1 MTDPSTCD
9 IMRCDTLARRLLPQM
24 RAEMVY
30 RLVNERGISQ
40 SEASRRLGVS
50 RAAISQYMNR
60 KRGFTRQDFTGELDQ
75 VIERW
80 VSAVASGEGT
90 ITICDVCRSAGFSAG
105 HY

>member
-1 MTDPSTCD
+1 MTEPPSCD
-9 IMRCDTLARRLLPQM
+9 IMRCDTLVRRLLPQM

-40 SEASRRLGVS
+40 SEASKRLGIS
-50 RAAISQYMNR
+50 RAAVSQYMSR
-60 KRGFTRQDFTGELDQ
+60 KRGYTRQDFPVDLDT

-90 ITICDVCRSAGFSAG
+90 ITICDVCRSADLTGRW
-105 HY
+105 

>member
-1 MTDPSTCD
+1 MTELPPCD

-40 SEASRRLGVS
+40 SEASKRLGIS
-50 RAAISQYMNR
+50 RAAISQYMSR
-60 KRGFTRQDFTGELDQ
+60 KRGFTRKDFPGDLEV

-80 VSAVASGEGT
+80 VSAIVSGEGT
-90 ITICDVCRSAGFSAG
+90 ITICDVCHSADLAG
-105 HY
+105 RR

>member
-1 MTDPSTCD
+1 MTEPPSCD

-40 SEASRRLGVS
+40 SEASKRLGIS
-50 RAAISQYMNR
+50 RAAISQYMSR
-60 KRGFTRQDFTGELDQ
+60 KRGFTRQDFPGELEV

-90 ITICDVCRSAGFSAG
+90 ITICDVCRSADLSGKR
-105 HY
+105 

>member
-1 MTDPSTCD
+1 MTELPPCD

-40 SEASRRLGVS
+40 SEASKRLGIS
-50 RAAISQYMNR
+50 RAAISQYMSR
-60 KRGFTRQDFTGELDQ
+60 KRGFTRQDFPGDLEV

-80 VSAVASGEGT
+80 VSAIVSGEGT
-90 ITICDVCRSAGFSAG
+90 ITICDVCHSADLAG
-105 HY
+105 RR

>member
-1 MTDPSTCD
+1 MTEPSSCD
-9 IMRCDTLARRLLPQM
+9 IMRCDILVRQLLPQM

-40 SEASRRLGVS
+40 SEASKRLGIS
-50 RAAISQYMNR
+50 RAAVSQYMSR
-60 KRGFTRQDFTGELDQ
+60 KRGFTREDLPDTLES

-90 ITICDVCRSAGFSAG
+90 ITICDVCRSADIVGKR
-105 HY
+105 

>member
-1 MTDPSTCD
+1 MTEPYSCD
-9 IMRCDTLARRLLPQM
+9 IMRCDSLVRRLLPQM

-40 SEASRRLGVS
+40 SEASKRLGIS

-60 KRGFTRQDFTGELDQ
+60 KRGFNRENFPGDLDM

-90 ITICDVCRSAGFSAG
+90 ITICDVCRSADPVGRR
-105 HY
+105 

>member
-1 MTDPSTCD
+1 MTEPSSCD
-9 IMRCDTLARRLLPQM
+9 IMRCDTLVRQLLPQM

-40 SEASRRLGVS
+40 SEASKRLGIS
-50 RAAISQYMNR
+50 RAAVSQYMSR
-60 KRGFTRQDFTGELDQ
+60 KRGFTREDLPDTLES

-90 ITICDVCRSAGFSAG
+90 ITICDVCRSADIVGKR
-105 HY
+105 

>member
-1 MTDPSTCD
+1 MTEPYSCD
-9 IMRCDTLARRLLPQM
+9 IMRCDSLVRRLLPQM

-40 SEASRRLGVS
+40 SEASKRLGIS
-50 RAAISQYMNR
+50 RAAISQYMSR
-60 KRGFTRQDFTGELDQ
+60 KRGFNRENFPGDLDM

-90 ITICDVCRSAGFSAG
+90 ITICDVCRSADPVGRR
-105 HY
+105 

>member
-1 MTDPSTCD
+1 
-9 IMRCDTLARRLLPQM
+9 MRCDTLVRRLLPQM

-40 SEASRRLGVS
+40 SEASKRLGIS
-50 RAAISQYMNR
+50 RAAVSQYMSR
-60 KRGFTRQDFTGELDQ
+60 KRGYTRQDFPVDLET

-90 ITICDVCRSAGFSAG
+90 ITICDVCRSADLTERW
-105 HY
+105 